1 MFSGTIR
8 ENLKWGNENASD
20 DQIIEAC
27 KAAQAHD
34 FIMSFPDGYDTML
47 EQGGVNV
54 SGGQKQRLCIAR
66 ALLKVQK
73 SSFLMIVA
81 QLILQPTV
89 KFVKHLEAQIHF
101 QRYQRI

>member
-1 MFSGTIR
+1 MFVFQVLLG

-47 EQGGVNV
+47 EQVV
-54 SGGQKQRLCIAR
+54 
-66 ALLKVQK
+66 
-73 SSFLMIVA
+73 
-81 QLILQPTV
+81 
-89 KFVKHLEAQIHF
+89 
-101 QRYQRI
+101 